1 MIDGIINVY
10 KEKGYTSFDVVAKL
24 RGILKQKKI
33 GHTGTLDPMAEGV
46 LMVCLGKATK
56 LVDMLTV
63 GEKEYRAVMQLGIST
78 DTEDITGNVLQSNEI
93 PASLNVD
100 EIIDTVNVSSIAWI
114 KSKQGN
120 GNTLEDQ
127 VIKLIEDP
135 LILEY
140 KRWQVFIKRMLVFL
154 SLYK

>member
-1 MIDGIINVY
+1 MHLFSERR
-10 KEKGYTSFDVVAKL
+10 K
-24 RGILKQKKI
+24 
-33 GHTGTLDPMAEGV
+33 
-46 LMVCLGKATK
+46 
-56 LVDMLTV
+56 VDY
-63 GEKEYRAVMQLGIST
+63 EQRK
-78 DTEDITGNVLQSNEI
+78 N
-93 PASLNVD
+93 

-140 KRWQVFIKRMLVFL
+140 KRWQVFVKRMLVFL
-154 SLYK
+154 SLYKPTFYKYVFLKFMQKKENDEISKALNLDFKHLKILKAKFTRVVL

>member
-1 MIDGIINVY
+1 MN
-10 KEKGYTSFDVVAKL
+10 KEKINK
-24 RGILKQKKI
+24 ILFYLYNYENIDDLIEQRK
-33 GHTGTLDPMAEGV
+33 
-46 LMVCLGKATK
+46 
-56 LVDMLTV
+56 
-63 GEKEYRAVMQLGIST
+63 
-78 DTEDITGNVLQSNEI
+78 N
-93 PASLNVD
+93 
-100 EIIDTVNVSSIAWI
+100 EIIDTVNVSSVAWI

-154 SLYK
+154 SLYKPILYKYVLLKFMQKKENDKISKSLKLDFKHLKFLKVKLLELIYKNAKLRNLV

>member
-1 MIDGIINVY
+1 MN
-10 KEKGYTSFDVVAKL
+10 KEKINN
-24 RGILKQKKI
+24 ILFYLYNYENIDDLIEQRK
-33 GHTGTLDPMAEGV
+33 
-46 LMVCLGKATK
+46 
-56 LVDMLTV
+56 
-63 GEKEYRAVMQLGIST
+63 
-78 DTEDITGNVLQSNEI
+78 N
-93 PASLNVD
+93 

-140 KRWQVFIKRMLVFL
+140 KRWKVFVKRMLVFL
-154 SLYK
+154 SLYKPTFYKYVFLKFMQKKENDEISKALNLDFKHLKILKVKLLELFYKNAKLRNLV

>member
-1 MIDGIINVY
+1 MN
-10 KEKGYTSFDVVAKL
+10 KEKINK
-24 RGILKQKKI
+24 ILFYLYNYENIDDLIEQRK
-33 GHTGTLDPMAEGV
+33 
-46 LMVCLGKATK
+46 
-56 LVDMLTV
+56 
-63 GEKEYRAVMQLGIST
+63 
-78 DTEDITGNVLQSNEI
+78 N
-93 PASLNVD
+93 
-100 EIIDTVNVSSIAWI
+100 EIIDTVNVSSVAWI

-154 SLYK
+154 SLYKPTFYKYVFLKFMQKKENDEISKVLNLDFKHLKILKVKLLELIYKNAKLRNLVWIWR

>member
-1 MIDGIINVY
+1 MN
-10 KEKGYTSFDVVAKL
+10 KEKINK
-24 RGILKQKKI
+24 ILFYLYNYENIDDLIEQRK
-33 GHTGTLDPMAEGV
+33 
-46 LMVCLGKATK
+46 
-56 LVDMLTV
+56 
-63 GEKEYRAVMQLGIST
+63 
-78 DTEDITGNVLQSNEI
+78 N
-93 PASLNVD
+93 

-140 KRWQVFIKRMLVFL
+140 KRWQSLIKKELDLIKNTDLDTFNIVNSRFSGATFEKIENELFIGDRTVKRLYNDFIIEISFL
-154 SLYK
+154 AIKNGLIHI

>member
-1 MIDGIINVY
+1 MN
-10 KEKGYTSFDVVAKL
+10 KEKINK
-24 RGILKQKKI
+24 ILFYLYNYENIDDLIEQRK
-33 GHTGTLDPMAEGV
+33 
-46 LMVCLGKATK
+46 
-56 LVDMLTV
+56 
-63 GEKEYRAVMQLGIST
+63 
-78 DTEDITGNVLQSNEI
+78 N
-93 PASLNVD
+93 
-100 EIIDTVNVSSIAWI
+100 EIIDTVNVSSVAWI

-154 SLYK
+154 SLYKPILYKYVLLKFMQKKENDKISKVLKLDFKHLKFLKVKLLELIYKNAKLRNLV

>member
-1 MIDGIINVY
+1 MN
-10 KEKGYTSFDVVAKL
+10 KEKINK
-24 RGILKQKKI
+24 ILFYLYNYENIDDLIEQRK
-33 GHTGTLDPMAEGV
+33 
-46 LMVCLGKATK
+46 
-56 LVDMLTV
+56 
-63 GEKEYRAVMQLGIST
+63 
-78 DTEDITGNVLQSNEI
+78 N
-93 PASLNVD
+93 

-140 KRWQVFIKRMLVFL
+140 KRWQVFVKRMLVFL
-154 SLYK
+154 SLYKPTFYKYVFLKFMQKKENDEISKVLNLDFKHLKILKVKLLELIYKNAKLRKLV

>member
-1 MIDGIINVY
+1 MN
-10 KEKGYTSFDVVAKL
+10 KEKINK
-24 RGILKQKKI
+24 ILFYLYNYENIDDLIEQRK
-33 GHTGTLDPMAEGV
+33 
-46 LMVCLGKATK
+46 
-56 LVDMLTV
+56 
-63 GEKEYRAVMQLGIST
+63 
-78 DTEDITGNVLQSNEI
+78 N
-93 PASLNVD
+93 
-100 EIIDTVNVSSIAWI
+100 EIIDTVNVSSVAWI

-154 SLYK
+154 SLYKPILYKYVLLKFMQKKENDKISKVLKLDFKHLKFLKVKLLELIYKNAKLRNLVWIWR

>member
-1 MIDGIINVY
+1 MN
-10 KEKGYTSFDVVAKL
+10 KEKINK
-24 RGILKQKKI
+24 ILFYLYNYENIDDLIEQRK
-33 GHTGTLDPMAEGV
+33 
-46 LMVCLGKATK
+46 
-56 LVDMLTV
+56 
-63 GEKEYRAVMQLGIST
+63 
-78 DTEDITGNVLQSNEI
+78 N
-93 PASLNVD
+93 

-140 KRWQVFIKRMLVFL
+140 KRWQVFLKRMLVFL
-154 SLYK
+154 SLYKPTFYKYVFLKFMQKKENDEISKALNLDFKHLKILKVKLLELFYKNAKLRNLV

>member
-1 MIDGIINVY
+1 MNEEKINKLLFYLYNYENIDELIEQRKN
-10 KEKGYTSFDVVAKL
+10 
-24 RGILKQKKI
+24 
-33 GHTGTLDPMAEGV
+33 
-46 LMVCLGKATK
+46 
-56 LVDMLTV
+56 
-63 GEKEYRAVMQLGIST
+63 
-78 DTEDITGNVLQSNEI
+78 
-93 PASLNVD
+93 

-140 KRWQVFIKRMLVFL
+140 KRWQVFVKRMLVFL
-154 SLYK
+154 SLYKPTFYKYVFLKFMQKKRK

>member
-1 MIDGIINVY
+1 MN
-10 KEKGYTSFDVVAKL
+10 KEKINK
-24 RGILKQKKI
+24 ILFYLYNYENIDDLIEQRK
-33 GHTGTLDPMAEGV
+33 
-46 LMVCLGKATK
+46 
-56 LVDMLTV
+56 
-63 GEKEYRAVMQLGIST
+63 
-78 DTEDITGNVLQSNEI
+78 N
-93 PASLNVD
+93 
-100 EIIDTVNVSSIAWI
+100 EIIDTVNVSSVAWI

-154 SLYK
+154 SLYKPILYKYVLLKFMQKKENDKISKALKLDFKNLKFLKVKLLELIYKNAKLRNLV

>member
-1 MIDGIINVY
+1 MN
-10 KEKGYTSFDVVAKL
+10 KEKINK
-24 RGILKQKKI
+24 ILFYLYNYENIDDLIEQRK
-33 GHTGTLDPMAEGV
+33 
-46 LMVCLGKATK
+46 
-56 LVDMLTV
+56 
-63 GEKEYRAVMQLGIST
+63 
-78 DTEDITGNVLQSNEI
+78 N
-93 PASLNVD
+93 

-140 KRWQVFIKRMLVFL
+140 KRWQVFVKRMLVFL
-154 SLYK
+154 SLYKPTFYKYVFLKFMQKKENDEISKALNLDFKHLKILKVKLLELFYKNAKLRNLV

>member
-1 MIDGIINVY
+1 MN
-10 KEKGYTSFDVVAKL
+10 KEKINK
-24 RGILKQKKI
+24 ILFYLYNYENIDDLIEQRK
-33 GHTGTLDPMAEGV
+33 
-46 LMVCLGKATK
+46 
-56 LVDMLTV
+56 
-63 GEKEYRAVMQLGIST
+63 
-78 DTEDITGNVLQSNEI
+78 N
-93 PASLNVD
+93 
-100 EIIDTVNVSSIAWI
+100 EIIDTVNVSSVAWI

-154 SLYK
+154 SLYKPTFYKYVFLKFMQKKENDEISKALNLDFKHLKFLKVKLLELIYKNAKLRNLV

>member
-1 MIDGIINVY
+1 MN
-10 KEKGYTSFDVVAKL
+10 KEKINK
-24 RGILKQKKI
+24 ILFYLYNYENIDDLIEQRK
-33 GHTGTLDPMAEGV
+33 
-46 LMVCLGKATK
+46 
-56 LVDMLTV
+56 
-63 GEKEYRAVMQLGIST
+63 
-78 DTEDITGNVLQSNEI
+78 N
-93 PASLNVD
+93 

-140 KRWQVFIKRMLVFL
+140 KRWQVFVKRMLVFL
-154 SLYK
+154 SLYKPTFYKYVFLKFMQKKENDEISKALNLDFKHLKFLKVKLLELIYKNAKLRNLV

>member
-1 MIDGIINVY
+1 MN
-10 KEKGYTSFDVVAKL
+10 KEKINK
-24 RGILKQKKI
+24 ILFYLYNYENIDDLIEQRK
-33 GHTGTLDPMAEGV
+33 
-46 LMVCLGKATK
+46 
-56 LVDMLTV
+56 
-63 GEKEYRAVMQLGIST
+63 
-78 DTEDITGNVLQSNEI
+78 N
-93 PASLNVD
+93 
-100 EIIDTVNVSSIAWI
+100 EIIDTVNVSSVAWI

-154 SLYK
+154 SLYKPTFYKYVFLKFMQKKENDEIMEALNLDFKQLKILKVKLLELILKNAKLRNLV

>member
-1 MIDGIINVY
+1 MNEEKINKILFYLYNYENIDDLIEQRKN
-10 KEKGYTSFDVVAKL
+10 
-24 RGILKQKKI
+24 
-33 GHTGTLDPMAEGV
+33 
-46 LMVCLGKATK
+46 
-56 LVDMLTV
+56 
-63 GEKEYRAVMQLGIST
+63 
-78 DTEDITGNVLQSNEI
+78 
-93 PASLNVD
+93 

-154 SLYK
+154 SLYKPILYKYVLLKFMQKKENDEISKALKLDFKHLKLLKVKLLESIYKNAKLRNLVWIWR